1 MEKRREIV
9 LKSVHFMLK
18 RTTLIVITLAAT
30 LVVLL
35 GGRFDLASA
44 TQPNA
49 ELEIQKLTVC
59 HALAIDAIGRGN
71 LQEGKNIFRNCS
83 TQDAEFTNNLPGGVT
98 EKQTGTD
105 ALADY
110 LYSVYQANGYQATQ
124 HLIGSI
130 NVSVRNANNAT
141 MSSYVHGTHK
151 RSETSIDVANGTY
164 EDEVVKVDGR
174 WKIRRRTFNNMNFL
188 NLRSPTDSTEPNPQ

>member
-9 LKSVHFMLK
+9 LKSIHFLLN
-18 RTTLIVITLAAT
+18 RTTLIVIALAAT
-30 LVVLL
+30 LVVVL
-35 GGRFDLASA
+35 GGTFEVTSA
-44 TQPNA
+44 AQPNA

-59 HALAIDAIGRGN
+59 HALGIDAIGGGN
-71 LQEGKNIFRNCS
+71 LQEGKNILRDCS
-83 TQDAEFTNNLPGGVT
+83 TQDAEFTNNLAGGIT
-98 EKQTGTD
+98 KKQTGTD

-110 LYSVYQANGYQATQ
+110 IYSVYQANGYQATQ

-130 NVSVRNANNAT
+130 NVSVRNTNEAI

-164 EDEVVKVDGR
+164 EDEVVKVSGH
-174 WKIRRRTFNNMNFL
+174 WKIRRRTFNQINFL
-188 NLRSPTDSTEPNPQ
+188 NLRSPTDSTRLNLQ